1 MAALQQLQPS
11 PETYARQNYLIDQ
24 AKKRFTNCVK
34 LIVNDSKLTGD
45 DLVRSLQVIWPTEL
59 PHKEPEQL
67 AEVVRCTYIQAQI
80 EYINVIIEN
89 FKNNEIFVSL
99 LRDNLTHLNTI
110 NNRLQDT
117 DFINSLKSA
126 NGNLS
131 NYTHPRHTTYQDREY
146 YLIYTLNQC
155 FTGITDNN
163 MYNSGPGGHY
173 QQPPTRKIT
182 WPNHI
187 DNLFINNLVFE
198 FLQYKTTP
206 PHVHASYIQNTQ
218 PYIMSILPINS
229 REGTPMIDIDL
240 QYFQRYFQCVL
251 DCLTALLGVNTIY
264 DTDLGKLTSNITGG
278 KPHNKLKTRKLKS
291 KRAIKSKR
299 RFVKQ

>member
-1 MAALQQLQPS
+1 MAALQGLQPS

-45 DLVRSLQVIWPTEL
+45 DLVGHIRSLGHEVPQ
-59 PHKEPEQL
+59 EPEQL
-67 AEVVRCTYIQAQI
+67 AEIVRCTYIQSQI
-80 EYINVIIEN
+80 EYVNVIIEN

-99 LRDNLTHLNTI
+99 LRDNVTHLNTI
-110 NNRLQDT
+110 NNRLQDK

-131 NYTHPRHTTYQDREY
+131 NYTRPRNTTYQDREY

-155 FTGITDNN
+155 FTGITGNN
-163 MYNSGPGGHY
+163 MYDPGAGGHY
-173 QQPPTRKIT
+173 QTPPTRKIT
-182 WPNHI
+182 WSNHI

-218 PYIMSILPINS
+218 PYLMSILPIS
-229 REGTPMIDIDL
+229 AREGVPSIDIDL
-240 QYFQRYFQCVL
+240 QYFQRYFQCFL
-251 DCLTALLGVNTIY
+251 DFLTALLGLNTIY
-264 DTDLGKLTSNITGG
+264 DTDTISMRAGG
-278 KPHNKLKTRKLKS
+278 KSYNKIRTRKLKS

>member
-1 MAALQQLQPS
+1 MAALQRLQPS

-34 LIVNDSKLTGD
+34 QIVYDSKLTGD
-45 DLVRSLQVIWPTEL
+45 DLVEHIRSLGQEVPQ
-59 PHKEPEQL
+59 EPEQL

-99 LRDNLTHLNTI
+99 LRDNVTHLNTI
-110 NNRLQDT
+110 NNRLQDK

-131 NYTHPRHTTYQDREY
+131 NYTLPRHTTYQDREY

-155 FTGITDNN
+155 FNGITDNN
-163 MYNSGPGGHY
+163 MYDKPGAHY
-173 QQPPTRKIT
+173 QTPPTRKIT

-206 PHVHASYIQNTQ
+206 PHVHASYIQNTL
-218 PYIMSILPINS
+218 PYLMSILPIS
-229 REGTPMIDIDL
+229 AREGVPPIDIDL
-240 QYFQRYFQCVL
+240 HYFQRYFQCFL
-251 DCLTALLGVNTIY
+251 DFLTALLGVNTIY
-264 DTDLGKLTSNITGG
+264 DTDGG